1 MSVIRVGTIQSPS
14 GTITLSGITTFSGTG
29 SFSIPGGDATQRPS
43 SPVAGQI
50 RYVSGEV
57 PGAYAVEYYNGS
69 SWVIV

>member
-29 SFSIPGGDATQRPS
+29 SFSIPGGDTTQRPS

-50 RYVSGEV
+50 RYVSGD
-57 PGAYAVEYYNGS
+57 AYSTVVEYYNGS
-69 SWVIV
+69 SWVQI

>member
-29 SFSIPGGDATQRPS
+29 SFSIPGGTSSQRPS

-50 RYVSGEV
+50 RYVQGEL
-57 PGAYAVEYYNGS
+57 GSYAVEYYNGS
-69 SWVIV
+69 SWVTV

>member
-29 SFSIPGGDATQRPS
+29 SFSIPGGDLTQRPS

-50 RYVSGEV
+50 RYIQGEV
-57 PGAYAVEYYNGS
+57 GNAVEYYNGS
-69 SWVIV
+69 SWVTV

>member
-29 SFSIPGGDATQRPS
+29 SFSIPGGDLTQRPS

-50 RYVSGEV
+50 RYSSGEISGV
-57 PGAYAVEYYNGS
+57 YAVEYYNGS
-69 SWVIV
+69 SWVTV

>member
-29 SFSIPGGDATQRPS
+29 SFSIPGGTSSQRPS

-50 RYVSGEV
+50 RYVQGDAHITV
-57 PGAYAVEYYNGS
+57 IEYYNGS
-69 SWVIV
+69 SWVQV

>member
-29 SFSIPGGDATQRPS
+29 SFSIPGGTSSQRPS

-50 RYVSGEV
+50 RYTSTDFTN
-57 PGAYAVEYYNGS
+57 AVEYYNGS
-69 SWVIV
+69 SWVQI

>member
-1 MSVIRVGTIQSPS
+1 MSAIRVGTIQSPS

-50 RYVSGEV
+50 RYVQGDV
-57 PGAYAVEYYNGS
+57 GIVEYYNGS
-69 SWVIV
+69 SWVQV